1 MRFYNEGIMSD
12 YDIAIIL
19 EDVNDKFTAILEGQ
33 QAMAHL
39 PGAVAKL
46 QDDMTEV
53 KADVK
58 VIKLAVKDQTKD
70 HKTLVERVAKH
81 WNKPPND
88 D

>member
-1 MRFYNEGIMSD
+1 MSD

-19 EDVNDKFTAILEGQ
+19 EDVNDKFSAILEGQ

-39 PGAVAKL
+39 PRQVDEIDARL
-46 QDDMTEV
+46 QRVES
-53 KADVK
+53 DVK

-70 HKTLVERVAKH
+70 HKTLVERVAEH

-88 D
+88 DGD